1 MAIKIE
7 NNNWE
12 TQREWPAIEGNGPH
26 LDFAVSSILFLFLQ
40 KCHFSNSNHLNAKT
54 NYLITKIDY

>member
-12 TQREWPAIEGNGPH
+12 TSKEVAGHGVLWASLG
-26 LDFAVSSILFLFLQ
+26 FAVSSILFLFLQ